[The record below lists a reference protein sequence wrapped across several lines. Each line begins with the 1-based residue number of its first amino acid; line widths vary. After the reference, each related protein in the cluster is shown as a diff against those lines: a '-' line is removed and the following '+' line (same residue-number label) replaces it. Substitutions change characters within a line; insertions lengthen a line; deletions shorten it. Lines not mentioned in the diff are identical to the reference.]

1 MDSGAPVE
9 QHCPHMDS
17 RKLAQL
23 CRDLAENRKAEDVV
37 VLDVRKLSSVT
48 DYFVIAT
55 GTSEP
60 HLRAIE
66 SEITDRLLEEKAIK
80 PGSMDGS
87 AKGSWLVM
95 DFFDVIVH
103 VMRKEVRLR
112 YDLEGL
118 WGDAPRVRLA
128 RKKTVAGEDSESDAG
143 EDEADA

>member
-1 MDSGAPVE
+1 MTYME
-9 QHCPHMDS
+9 S

-23 CRDLAENRKAEDVV
+23 CRTLAENRKAEDVV
-37 VLDVRKLSSVT
+37 ILDVRKLSSVT

-66 SEITDRLLEEKAIK
+66 SEVVVRLAEDESIRPASTE
-80 PGSMDGS
+80 GT
-87 AKGSWLVM
+87 AQGSWLVM

-103 VMRKEVRLR
+103 VMRKETREK

-118 WGDAPRVRLA
+118 WGDAPRLRA
-128 RKKTVAGEDSESDAG
+128 TRKKSIVGVGGTELATPEAADDDED
-143 EDEADA
+143 